1 MIKGQKYLWRWI
13 VTIRILV
20 ADDHGVLRAGLTTLL
35 NDQTNMEVI
44 GEAEDGKA
52 AVRLSSE
59 TQPDVILMDI
69 SMPDMSGIEAT
80 KKIIQFN
87 PNARVLILSLHE
99 DSELI
104 KEALRSGARGYILKK
119 AVKEDLI
126 RAIHEVMQNEIYLH
140 ASLAKK
146 LFINP
151 SDFTQKEDDEED
163 LEILTSREID
173 VLRFIASGYT
183 NKQTA
188 EHLNISVRTVEYH
201 RSHIIQK
208 LNLQSRVELMQYAEK
223 NGIV

>member
-1 MIKGQKYLWRWI
+1 

-35 NDQTNMEVI
+35 NGQIDMEVV
-44 GEAEDGKA
+44 GEAEDGNA
-52 AVRLSSE
+52 AVQLSSE

-69 SMPDMSGIEAT
+69 SMPDMNGIEAT
-80 KKIIQFN
+80 KKILELN
-87 PNARVLILSLHE
+87 SRARVLILSLHE

-119 AVKEDLI
+119 ALKEDLI
-126 RAIHEVMQNEIYLH
+126 RAIHEVMRNEIYLH
-140 ASLAKK
+140 ASLAKQ

-151 SDFTQKEDDEED
+151 SDFREKEDEED
-163 LEILTSREID
+163 PEILTSREID

-201 RSHIIQK
+201 RSHIIEK
-208 LNLQSRVELMQYAEK
+208 LNLHTRVELMQYAEK
-223 NGIV
+223 HGFV